1 MRLEL
6 YFAALFAASLIPF
19 FKGEAQVSPSPTASV
34 TPAASPATSPTAAN
48 LPYQPPGAAGNIPGR
63 LSAGTR
69 GKSPIPSPATSPTAA
84 STRLF
89 YKPPAASGN
98 IPTRV
103 SGGARGE
110 AVDAVLITLV
120 PNHVALTTQSQPS
133 LFWFQSKPA
142 KAKFELTVVE
152 PKKPKPLLS
161 LTAAE
166 ADKPGIH
173 RVKLAK
179 YKVELQPDVAYEWSV
194 AIVPDAE
201 NRSRD
206 VIAKGVIKRI
216 NPPGDL
222 ANRVAQMGDLE
233 RAAAYAQAGI
243 WYDAFESV
251 SNAIEADPG
260 NASLHAQ
267 RASLLQQV
275 GLSEAAALDKK
286 K

>member
-1 MRLEL
+1 MRVQIC
-6 YFAALFAASLIPF
+6 FASLLAVLVIPSA
-19 FKGEAQVSPSPTASV
+19 KGEAQVSPSPTSSAPPTV
-34 TPAASPATSPTAAN
+34 SPKV
-48 LPYQPPGAAGNIPGR
+48 L
-63 LSAGTR
+63 
-69 GKSPIPSPATSPTAA
+69 PTAA
-84 STRLF
+84 SKKLL
-89 YKPPAASGN
+89 YKPPAAPGN
-98 IPTRV
+98 IPARV

-110 AVDAVLITLV
+110 AVDTVLIALV
-120 PNHVALTTQSQPS
+120 PNHVALTTQAQPS

-152 PKKPKPLLS
+152 PKKPKPLVS
-161 LTAAE
+161 LTSPQ

-216 NPPGDL
+216 NAPGDL
-222 ANRVAQMGDLE
+222 ANRVAQMDDLQ
-233 RAAAYAQAGI
+233 RAEAYAQAGI

-251 SNAIEADPG
+251 SNAIEAHPDDP
-260 NASLHAQ
+260 SLRAQ

-275 GLSEAAALDKK
+275 GLSEAAAADKK

>member
-1 MRLEL
+1 MKLQ
-6 YFAALFAASLIPF
+6 FCVVGIIAASSPFFGGAAQVTPSPAASL
-19 FKGEAQVSPSPTASV
+19 AATAS
-34 TPAASPATSPTAAN
+34 PIASPAVSPVASTA
-48 LPYQPPGAAGNIPGR
+48 GAA
-63 LSAGTR
+63 T
-69 GKSPIPSPATSPTAA
+69 K
-84 STRLF
+84 LF
-89 YKPPAASGN
+89 YKPPARAGN
-98 IPTRV
+98 IPARV
-103 SGGARGE
+103 SGGARGGGT
-110 AVDAVLITLV
+110 DAVLVAVV
-120 PNHVALTTQSQPS
+120 PNHVALTTQAQPS

-161 LTAAE
+161 LTAPQ

-216 NPPGDL
+216 DPPGDL
-222 ANRVAQMGDLE
+222 ASRVAQKGDLE
-233 RAAAYAQAGI
+233 RAAAYAEAGI

-251 SNAIEADPG
+251 SNAIEAHPDDP
-260 NASLHAQ
+260 SLRAQ
-267 RASLLQQV
+267 RASLLQQI
-275 GLSEAAALDKK
+275 GLSEAAALEKK
-286 K
+286 Q

>member
-1 MRLEL
+1 MRPQTC
-6 YFAALFAASLIPF
+6 FPVVIAALLIPF
-19 FKGEAQVSPSPTASV
+19 SKGTAQVTPPPTVSLAPTASPTV
-34 TPAASPATSPTAAN
+34 SLKGSPVSSPTPALTKLLYKPPA
-48 LPYQPPGAAGNIPGR
+48 GAGNIP
-63 LSAGTR
+63 A
-69 GKSPIPSPATSPTAA
+69 
-84 STRLF
+84 
-89 YKPPAASGN
+89 
-98 IPTRV
+98 RV
-103 SGGARGE
+103 SGGARGGGT
-110 AVDAVLITLV
+110 DAVLIAVV
-120 PNHVALTTQSQPS
+120 PNHVALTTQAQPS

-142 KAKFELTVVE
+142 KAKFEVTVVE
-152 PKKPKPLLS
+152 PKKAKPLLS
-161 LTAAE
+161 LTAPE
-166 ADKPGIH
+166 ANKPGIH

-222 ANRVAQMGDLE
+222 ANRVAQMGDVE
-233 RAAAYAQAGI
+233 RAEAYGQAGI

-251 SNAIEADPG
+251 SNAIEAHPDD
-260 NASLHAQ
+260 ASLRAQ
-267 RASLLQQV
+267 RVSLLQQV

>member
-1 MRLEL
+1 MRLQSRFSVSL
-6 YFAALFAASLIPF
+6 AIISIPLSTLFGQGTS
-19 FKGEAQVSPSPTASV
+19 SPTATSTV
-34 TPAASPATSPTAAN
+34 TASAAVSSAPTASSRKV
-48 LPYQPPGAAGNIPGR
+48 LYKPPAAAGNIP
-63 LSAGTR
+63 A
-69 GKSPIPSPATSPTAA
+69 
-84 STRLF
+84 
-89 YKPPAASGN
+89 
-98 IPTRV
+98 RV

-110 AVDAVLITLV
+110 GVDTVLVALV
-120 PNHVALTTQSQPS
+120 PNHLALTTQAQPS

-161 LTAAE
+161 LTAHE

-179 YKVELQPDVAYEWSV
+179 YKIELQPDVAYEWSV

-222 ANRVAQMGDLE
+222 ASRVEKANDLE
-233 RAAAYAQAGI
+233 RAAAYAEAGI

-251 SNAIEADPG
+251 SNAIEAHPDD
-260 NASLHAQ
+260 ASLRAQ
-267 RASLLQQV
+267 RAALLRQV
-275 GLSEAAALDKK
+275 GLPEATATEKK
-286 K
+286 